1 MAGHGCVSCP
11 ANRPTRRSQLLT
23 PMKAQDK
30 AARITKLRNEIAKLE
45 AKLGGLREE
54 LARLE
59 REEGDTSPLSG
70 LDLLW
75 QNALPKSRER
85 SSRQQCRVEWHRIP
99 KDERP
104 PLPTVLAALR
114 AWNRCEQWT
123 KDANAYA
130 PGLHL
135 FIKRRLWEDVP
146 QVRDPLSRYRAPKK
160 PEPAPPPPEEVAT
173 PDEVAEILGTLTKY
187 TRKQP

>member
-1 MAGHGCVSCP
+1 MSA
-11 ANRPTRRSQLLT
+11 
-23 PMKAQDK
+23 KEK
-30 AARITKLRNEIAKLE
+30 AAKIAKLRKEIATLE
-45 AKLGGLREE
+45 AKLGGLRED

-75 QNALPKSRER
+75 NEALPKSRER
-85 SSRQQCRVEWHRIP
+85 SSRQQCRVEWHRLA
-99 KDERP
+99 KEDRP
-104 PLPTVLAALR
+104 RIEVAVAALR

-135 FIKRRLWEDVP
+135 YIKRRLWEDVP
-146 QVRDPLSRYRAPKK
+146 QVRDPLAKYKPAKPAAPVV
-160 PEPAPPPPEEVAT
+160 PPADDELADADDVAS
-173 PDEVAEILGTLTKY
+173 IIGSL
-187 TRKQP
+187 TRKLRTT

>member
-1 MAGHGCVSCP
+1 MNA
-11 ANRPTRRSQLLT
+11 RE
-23 PMKAQDK
+23 K
-30 AARITKLRNEIAKLE
+30 AAKIAKLRKEIATLE
-45 AKLGGLREE
+45 AKLGGLRED

-75 QNALPKSRER
+75 NEALPKSRER
-85 SSRQQCRVEWHRIP
+85 SSRQQCRVEWHRLA
-99 KDERP
+99 KEDRP
-104 PLPTVLAALR
+104 RIEVAVAALR

-146 QVRDPLSRYRAPKK
+146 QVRDPLAKYKPAKPAAP
-160 PEPAPPPPEEVAT
+160 VAT
-173 PDEVAEILGTLTKY
+173 PAPDELADADDVATILGTLT
-187 TRKQP
+187 RKLRTT